1 MELFGKPIAFGPVAG
16 SEGNWTLREVP
27 EGMKRH
33 PPNGTYDDGCEVHV
47 CTCKP
52 ECPYPCKGE
61 CGCHACAQR
70 YSEWLGDS
78 FRDG

>member
-1 MELFGKPIAFGPVAG
+1 MNCPDN
-16 SEGNWTLREVP
+16 SEPAIISIRIG
-27 EGMKRH
+27 
-33 PPNGTYDDGCEVHV
+33 GTYDDGCELHV

-52 ECPYPCKGE
+52 DCPSSCKGE

-70 YSEWLGDS
+70 YSDWLGDS